1 MRERNFDVVIVGGR
15 VAGASLA
22 IRLAQAGRKV
32 AIVDRASFPSA
43 TTSTHVIY
51 PKTIANLDRLGV
63 LDRILAHRPPP
74 LYTAWYHQNRMFVAP
89 HSMEEGRDWAICVR
103 RITLDNYLINRAK
116 ESGVAVQEQTVV
128 TNLIGTGTEKDPVRG
143 VKAIYQ
149 GQNIVL
155 EAPLVVGADGV
166 SSTVAR
172 LVGAQKERVMPTR
185 TMLYYA
191 YWTNVDT
198 RNTQDFFFE
207 PPWICAHFPADDGHH
222 VITMN
227 GPVEVQREIKN
238 LRAFY
243 LDRISST
250 PLLWNR
256 LKNASQVSDVH
267 GSPRLEGFYRK
278 LTGPGWLLTGDA
290 AHFKHPASAQ
300 GIGDALEA
308 AEVLAPMIVHG
319 DWRTQY
325 PDWLQEASLELYA
338 FCEFLADTPTDEGMR
353 RTIDVAIHNPCA
365 ARAIVDIWSRSIRPW
380 EALSKVPAMLEAA
393 GTSPEEVLA
402 KYERGV
408 AVPRASKAQQFVHTT

>member
-1 MRERNFDVVIVGGR
+1 MPECNFDVVIVGGR
-15 VAGASLA
+15 VAGTSLA
-22 IRLAQAGRKV
+22 IHLAQAGRKV
-32 AIVDRASFPSA
+32 AVLDRASFPSG

-63 LDRILAHRPPP
+63 LDRILAHHPPP

-103 RITLDNYLINRAK
+103 RITLDAHLLNRAK
-116 ESGVAVQEQTVV
+116 ECGVAVHEKTLV
-128 TNLIGTGTEKDPVRG
+128 TDLIGAGTDKDPVRG
-143 VKAIYQ
+143 VKAIYH
-149 GQNIVL
+149 GQNTVF

-166 SSTVAR
+166 NSTVAR

-222 VITMN
+222 VVTMN
-227 GPVEVQREIKN
+227 GPVEVRREIKD
-238 LRAFY
+238 LRALY
-243 LDRISST
+243 LDKISSI
-250 PLLWNR
+250 PLLWIR
-256 LKNASQVSDVH
+256 LKNANQVSSLH

-278 LTGPGWLLTGDA
+278 PTGSGWLLTGDA

-300 GIGDALEA
+300 GIGDALDA
-308 AEVLAPMIVHG
+308 AEALAPMILQG
-319 DWRTQY
+319 GWRTQY
-325 PDWLQEASLELYA
+325 PDWLEEASRELYA
-338 FCEFLADTPTDEGMR
+338 FCEFLADTPTDAGMR
-353 RTIDVAIHNPCA
+353 RTLDVAIHTPSA

-393 GTSPEEVLA
+393 GRSPEEVLA
-402 KYERGV
+402 KYEGG
-408 AVPRASKAQQFVHTT
+408 ATIGHASYAQEFAHT